1 VTALTLIRHG
11 ETDWNLERRI
21 QGSTDIPLNDTG
33 RAQAR
38 AAAEELA
45 AEFDRRG
52 VTPIVVSSDLQRAHE
67 TARIIAAVLDADAP
81 ILYPELRERRYGA
94 AEGMLVSEYRTHHS
108 GPGRSPADG
117 EEERT
122 LLRARGVDALRRI
135 AADVRRENAPTDVPV
150 IAVSHGGLIGELIR
164 HASGDTLPLDGER
177 IGNASAHRF
186 VVERDS
192 LRLLSYSAVAA

>member
-38 AAAEELA
+38 ATADELA

-67 TARIIAAVLDADAP
+67 TARIIAAVLDAEAP
-81 ILYPELRERRYGA
+81 VLYPELRERRYGA
-94 AEGMLVSEYRTHHS
+94 AEGMLVSEYRAHH
-108 GPGRSPADG
+108 GAPGQSPADD
-117 EEERT
+117 EEDRE

-135 AADVRRENAPTDVPV
+135 ARDARRITAPADVPV
-150 IAVSHGGLIGELIR
+150 VAVSHGGLIGELIR
-164 HASGDTLPLDGER
+164 HASGDTLPLAGER

-192 LRLLSYSAVAA
+192 LRLLSYSAIAA

>member
-11 ETDWNLERRI
+11 ETDWNRARRI

-38 AAAEELA
+38 ATADELA
-45 AEFDRRG
+45 VEFDRLG
-52 VTPIVVSSDLQRAHE
+52 VTPVVVASDLLRAHE
-67 TARIIAAVLDADAP
+67 TARIIAAVLDADDP
-81 ILYPELRERRYGA
+81 VLYPELRERRYGA
-94 AEGMLVSEYRTHHS
+94 AEGMLVSEYRARH
-108 GPGRSPADG
+108 GEPGQAPAEG
-117 EEERT
+117 EEERP
-122 LLRARGVDALRRI
+122 LLRARGIDALRRI
-135 AADVRRENAPTDVPV
+135 ARDVRRVTAPTDVPV

-164 HASGDTLPLDGER
+164 HASGDTLPLEGER

-192 LRLLSYSAVAA
+192 LRLLSYTAVAA

>member
-1 VTALTLIRHG
+1 MTALTLIRHG

-38 AAAEELA
+38 AAADELA
-45 AEFDRRG
+45 VEFERLG
-52 VTPIVVSSDLQRAHE
+52 VTPIVVSSDLARAHE

-81 ILYPELRERRYGA
+81 ILYPQLRERRYGA
-94 AEGMLVSEYRTHHS
+94 AEGMLVADYRARH
-108 GPGRSPADG
+108 GDPGLPAEG
-117 EEERT
+117 EEERA

-135 AADVRRENAPTDVPV
+135 ARDVRRATAPTGVPV
-150 IAVSHGGLIGELIR
+150 IAVSHGGFIGELIR
-164 HASGDTLPLDGER
+164 HASGDTLPLVGER

-192 LRLLSYSAVAA
+192 LRLLSYTAIAA